1 MINIFKNFLLIIV
14 FLGFFGDIKASE
26 NKILV
31 KLDNE
36 IITTFDIENEARFLK
51 ALNPQLNELDN
62 KQILSISKN
71 SIIRQK
77 IKKIELLKYES
88 ELNVEDKF
96 LNKLIKSNYSKLG
109 LKNVSEFENYMKSNN
124 INVENVKEK
133 MMIEALW
140 NDLIFKKYSSKIK
153 IDKKEIRNEILANK
167 NEVTSYH
174 LYEILFNDTNNSKIE
189 QKYIDIQKIIKNSSF
204 ENAALIHSVSSTSA
218 LGGDLGWIE
227 EKSLNKKIRNELS
240 KIEISK
246 FTRPILTSSGFL
258 ILMIKDKKKVEKK
271 VDIEKEIQKMI
282 NIKTNQQF
290 TQYSNM
296 FFKKVS
302 KNISIN
308 EL

>member
-1 MINIFKNFLLIIV
+1 MINIFKNLLLILV
-14 FLGFFGDIKASE
+14 FLIFFLGVKASE

-36 IITTFDIENEARFLK
+36 IITSFDIENEARFLK

-62 KQILSISKN
+62 SQILSISKN

-77 IKKIELLKYES
+77 IKKIELLKYAN

-109 LKNVSEFENYMKSNN
+109 LKNVKEFENYMKNYD
-124 INVENVKEK
+124 IDIQNVKEK
-133 MMIEALW
+133 MMIEAMW
-140 NDLIFKKYSSKIK
+140 NELIFKKYSSKIK
-153 IDKKEIRNEILANK
+153 INKKEIRSEILANK

-174 LYEILFNDTNNSKIE
+174 LYEILFNDTDNSKIE
-189 QKYIDIQKIIKNSSF
+189 QKYKDIQKIIKNSSF

-227 EKSLNKKIRNELS
+227 ENSLNKKIRKELS
-240 KIEISK
+240 KIEINK
-246 FTRPILTSSGFL
+246 ITRPILTSSGFL

-271 VDIEKEIQKMI
+271 IDLEKEIQKLV

>member
-1 MINIFKNFLLIIV
+1 MNNYKTFLFTLVFVIIFTLV
-14 FLGFFGDIKASE
+14 KASE

-36 IITTFDIENEARFLK
+36 IITSFDLENEARFLK
-51 ALNPQLNELDN
+51 ALNPQIKDLDYS
-62 KQILSISKN
+62 QILKISKN

-77 IKKIELLKYES
+77 IKKIELLKYTN
-88 ELNVEDKF
+88 ELNLEDKF

-109 LKNVSEFENYMKSNN
+109 LNNVDEFENYMKNYD
-124 INVENVKEK
+124 IDLQNVKEK
-133 MMIEALW
+133 MIIEAMW
-140 NDLIFKKYSSKIK
+140 NELVFKKYSSKIK
-153 IDKKEIRNEILANK
+153 IDKKEIEKEILANK
-167 NEVTSYH
+167 NEVISYH
-174 LYEILFNDTNNSKIE
+174 LYEILFSDTNNSEIE
-189 QKYIDIQKIIKNSSF
+189 KKFKEIQKVIKDSNF
-204 ENAALIHSVSSTSA
+204 ENAALIYSVSDSSA

-227 EKSLNKKIRNELS
+227 ENILNKKIRNELS
-240 KIEISK
+240 KIEINK

-258 ILMIKDKKKVEKK
+258 ILMIKDKKKVKK
-271 VDIEKEIQKMI
+271 KIDIEKEIQKMI

-290 TQYSNM
+290 AQYSNM

>member
-1 MINIFKNFLLIIV
+1 MNNYKTFLFTLVFVIIFTLV
-14 FLGFFGDIKASE
+14 KASE

-36 IITTFDIENEARFLK
+36 IITSFDVENEARFLK
-51 ALNPQLNELDN
+51 ALNPQIKDLDYS
-62 KQILSISKN
+62 QILKISKN

-77 IKKIELLKYES
+77 IKKIELLKYTN
-88 ELNVEDKF
+88 ELNLEDKF

-109 LKNVSEFENYMKSNN
+109 LNNVDEFENYMKNYD
-124 INVENVKEK
+124 IDLQNVKEK
-133 MMIEALW
+133 MIIEAMW
-140 NDLIFKKYSSKIK
+140 NELVFKKYSSKIK
-153 IDKKEIRNEILANK
+153 IDKKEIEKEILANK
-167 NEVTSYH
+167 NEVISYH
-174 LYEILFNDTNNSKIE
+174 LYEILFSDTNNSEIE
-189 QKYIDIQKIIKNSSF
+189 KKFKEIQKVIKDSNF
-204 ENAALIHSVSSTSA
+204 ENAALIYSVSDSSA

-227 EKSLNKKIRNELS
+227 ENILNKKIRNELS
-240 KIEISK
+240 KIEINK

-258 ILMIKDKKKVEKK
+258 ILMIKDKKKVKK
-271 VDIEKEIQKMI
+271 KIDIEKEIQKMI

-290 TQYSNM
+290 AQYSNM

>member
-1 MINIFKNFLLIIV
+1 MNNYKTFLFTLVFVIIFTLV
-14 FLGFFGDIKASE
+14 KASE

-36 IITTFDIENEARFLK
+36 IITSFDVENEARFLK
-51 ALNPQLNELDN
+51 ALNPQIKDLDYS
-62 KQILSISKN
+62 QILKISKN

-77 IKKIELLKYES
+77 IKKIELLKYTN
-88 ELNVEDKF
+88 ELNLEDKF

-109 LKNVSEFENYMKSNN
+109 LNNVDEFENYMKNYD
-124 INVENVKEK
+124 IDLQNVKEK
-133 MMIEALW
+133 MIIEAMW
-140 NDLIFKKYSSKIK
+140 NELVFKKYSSKIK
-153 IDKKEIRNEILANK
+153 IDKKEIKKEILANK
-167 NEVTSYH
+167 NEVISYH
-174 LYEILFNDTNNSKIE
+174 LYEILFSDTNNSEIE
-189 QKYIDIQKIIKNSSF
+189 KKFKEIQKVIKDSNF
-204 ENAALIHSVSSTSA
+204 ENAALIYSVSDSSA

-227 EKSLNKKIRNELS
+227 ENILNKKIRNELS
-240 KIEISK
+240 KIEINK

-258 ILMIKDKKKVEKK
+258 ILMIKDKKKVKK
-271 VDIEKEIQKMI
+271 KIDIEKEIQKMI

-290 TQYSNM
+290 AQYSNM